1 MTLSHARGPMLHPR
15 VAVLRRPS
23 GAVQLGWDP
32 EHAVVLDPPDVPADA
47 VLTFVRLLDG
57 LRSHP
62 QILWEAG
69 RSGVGGAAATGL
81 LRDIDTAGLL
91 VWPHSRRTRVRS
103 VHVHGRGPLADTLS
117 TDIRRLGIK
126 PTHTHEYRCGS
137 ADSLGVTDLVLL
149 TDALVPSPEL
159 VSILLLRRIPHLQ
172 VRIRDGHGVIGPLVL
187 PGGTSCL
194 RCADLTRTDFDAEW
208 PHLAAQLLG
217 RTGYASPATISA
229 TAALA
234 LREVESIIDGK
245 ADDPPRTLD
254 TTLELDPTTRRIAA
268 RNWIPHEACACRR
281 IEVPAPEAGEVQ
293 PAASTS

>member
-1 MTLSHARGPMLHPR
+1 MLHPR

-32 EHAVVLDPPDVPADA
+32 EHAVVLDPPGVPADA
-47 VLTFVRLLDG
+47 VLTFLRLLDG

-69 RSGVGGAAATGL
+69 RSGVGDTTAADL
-81 LRDIDTAGLL
+81 LRDIEAAGLL
-91 VWPHSRRTRVRS
+91 VWPQSRCTRVRS
-103 VHVHGRGPLADTLS
+103 VHVHGRGPLADALCA
-117 TDIRRLGIK
+117 DIRRLGIK
-126 PTHTHEYRCGS
+126 PTQSREYRCGGADFLGS
-137 ADSLGVTDLVLL
+137 ADLVLL

-217 RTGYASPATISA
+217 RTGYASPATIAA

-245 ADDPPRTLD
+245 PGDPPRTLD
-254 TTLELDPTTRRIAA
+254 TTLELNPTTRRIAV
-268 RNWIPHEACACRR
+268 RSWSPHDACGCRR
-281 IEVPAPEAGEVQ
+281 IKDVSADAAPADESQ
-293 PAASTS
+293 PAGRTS